1 MTEAVALHTY
11 TYAQY
16 LEILHSG
23 DQKFEFHD
31 GVITAMAGGSPVHV
45 QLAANFIKKAGSLLD
60 EMNKP
65 CVIYTSDLKIKV
77 EASNR
82 AFFPDASVVC
92 GPLFTSETDPQAATN
107 PLLVVEVLSESTAAF
122 DLGDKFFHYRQIPG
136 LKEYVV
142 IHPEKAMVH
151 TYFRT
156 EDGLWEIHTAE
167 GMEAEV
173 GLKSL
178 GITLGMKFLYRMVPL
193 PPDSTP
199 AQS

>member
-31 GVITAMAGGSPVHV
+31 GVITAMAGGSPVHAL
-45 QLAANFIKKAGSLLD
+45 LAMNFGRTAGAALD
-60 EMNKP
+60 AAGKN
-65 CVIYTSDLKIKV
+65 CGIFSSDLRVRV

-82 AFFPDASVVC
+82 TFLPDATVIC
-92 GPLFTSETDPQAATN
+92 GEVATSETDPQAATN

-122 DLGDKFFHYRQIPG
+122 DLGDKFFHYRQIPS
-136 LKEYVV
+136 LREYVV

-156 EDGLWEIHTAE
+156 EEGLWEIHTAE